1 MKKTVIIA
9 ALQEELGNIDL
20 LFDIPIIYSGV
31 GKINASSAATQ
42 ANYLG
47 FEKIIN
53 LGSSG
58 SYKHKLGKILKIG
71 KSFQDIDCTPL
82 CPYGVTLFENDSEF
96 IILEEGNEISCF
108 TTDYFYDHNQNDKY
122 SQFYMDKIKNCDFF
136 DMECNAIAKVAKK
149 FKMDFCCFKW
159 VSDGGNSKDWEKNKS
174 YNISD
179 LKNLIEYEFKK
190 EGI

>member
-53 LGSSG
+53 IGSSG

-159 VSDGGNSKDWEKNKS
+159 VSDGGNSEDWEKNKS